1 MKQTFIKEFLFFV
14 GIFFFLLCVHPMCNV
29 NSGNRYLNRY
39 LPVILPVFFTAI
51 IFTWYKLGN
60 IKDSCQTD
68 KFHFEVTPSK
78 RCDGGAYMTQS
89 GEDHEFCKQL
99 LSTQAGINEY
109 DDVNCGPGFPGRP
122 LPYFEYTP
130 ETNDRWES
138 DRCTQGPTP
147 LQVL

>member
-1 MKQTFIKEFLFFV
+1 MKFLT
-14 GIFFFLLCVHPMCNV
+14 IQE
-29 NSGNRYLNRY
+29 
-39 LPVILPVFFTAI
+39 IVFFIIIFMFLACSLYSTGYYKYTALSILLLSLFLTAI
-51 IFTWYKLGN
+51 LLIGYKLGN

-68 KFHFEVTPSK
+68 QFHFQVTPAK

-89 GEDHEFCKQL
+89 GPDHEFCQQL

-109 DDVNCGPGFPGRP
+109 NDFNCGPGFPGRP
-122 LPYFEYTP
+122 LPFFEYTP

-147 LQVL
+147 LEVL